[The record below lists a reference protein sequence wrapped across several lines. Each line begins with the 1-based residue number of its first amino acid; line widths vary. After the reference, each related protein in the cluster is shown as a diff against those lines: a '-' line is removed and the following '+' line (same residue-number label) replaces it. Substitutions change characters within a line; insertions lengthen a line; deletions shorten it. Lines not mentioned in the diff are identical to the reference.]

1 MLEAGIGKISLFTPV
16 GNDLEALYRSYAA
29 GRSPF
34 SRHPESNEWIL
45 PVPRTDDELIG
56 RVTHHAGLK
65 ADYLDRVALLALNCA
80 LENDVVDSQ
89 TDLIV
94 IGSSRGATS
103 LTEKS
108 IASWLQGDKMPL
120 YTSPGTTLGATASML
135 AQLHLRGGMSLEHSM
150 TCSTGLQAL
159 LNGLAWLRGGLA
171 RAVLAGASEAP
182 LTPYT
187 LSQMRSLKIYAA
199 AKAVQDYLQMPFDAR
214 SQGIVLSEGS
224 ILLQLKQWQP
234 GMIRIAGWGF
244 DTEQQKNPVAANDH
258 NEALVN
264 SMQQAVKMTG
274 GDIDVVIAH
283 ATGTSKGDQTE
294 LSAIRRVFG
303 NDIKVTS
310 TKWLTGHS
318 FGLAGLHSVALA
330 ILMLQHQEF
339 IGLPYQ
345 QQPHIKPAQ
354 IDRVLVNA
362 LGFGGQVISVV
373 LSR

>member
-1 MLEAGIGKISLFTPV
+1 
-16 GNDLEALYRSYAA
+16 
-29 GRSPF
+29 
-34 SRHPESNEWIL
+34 
-45 PVPRTDDELIG
+45 
-56 RVTHHAGLK
+56 
-65 ADYLDRVALLALNCA
+65 
-80 LENDVVDSQ
+80 
-89 TDLIV
+89 
-94 IGSSRGATS
+94 
-103 LTEKS
+103 
-108 IASWLQGDKMPL
+108 
-120 YTSPGTTLGATASML
+120 
-135 AQLHLRGGMSLEHSM
+135 
-150 TCSTGLQAL
+150 
-159 LNGLAWLRGGLA
+159 
-171 RAVLAGASEAP
+171 
-182 LTPYT
+182 
-187 LSQMRSLKIYAA
+187 
-199 AKAVQDYLQMPFDAR
+199 
-214 SQGIVLSEGS
+214 
-224 ILLQLKQWQP
+224 
-234 GMIRIAGWGF
+234 
-244 DTEQQKNPVAANDH
+244 
-258 NEALVN
+258 
-264 SMQQAVKMTG
+264 MQQAVKMTG